1 MSLSVRHKQN
11 AGLRIAVNV
20 SPRRRTC
27 VPVKCRQRLAERRRG
42 HYCKYPSAYL
52 PKAVHRFC
60 QKPSIPGRKTT
71 RALSQTSVLV
81 SPYSGTRF
89 YRNPSTPGRKTTRT
103 LLQVSV
109 RVSAQSGTSFLPK
122 AVHTRQ
128 KDDASII
135 TNIRP
140 RICPKRYI
148 VSVQPFLAK
157 LSIPDRKP
165 ALSPPCQM
173 RRAAFC

>member
-20 SPRRRTC
+20 SPRHRTC

-81 SPYSGTRF
+81 SPYSGT
-89 YRNPSTPGRKTTRT
+89 P
-103 LLQVSV
+103 
-109 RVSAQSGTSFLPK
+109 FLPK
-122 AVHTRQ
+122 SVHARQ
-128 KDDASII
+128 KDDADI
-135 TNIRP
+135 TASIRP

-148 VSVQPFLAK
+148 VSAK
-157 LSIPDRKP
+157 SRPYPAERRREHYHKHPSSYLPKAVHRFCPTLSGKTVHT
-165 ALSPPCQM
+165 
-173 RRAAFC
+173 

>member
-20 SPRRRTC
+20 SPRHRTC

-52 PKAVHRFC
+52 PKAAHRFC

-81 SPYSGTRF
+81 S
-89 YRNPSTPGRKTTRT
+89 
-103 LLQVSV
+103 
-109 RVSAQSGTSFLPK
+109 AQSGTSFLSNPFWQNCPYLIGSRLSRRPAK
-122 AVHTRQ
+122 CGAQLSVKRCLRLAEIRCRFPLEFLHHIHPHSIAAKPQ
-128 KDDASII
+128 K
-135 TNIRP
+135 
-140 RICPKRYI
+140 
-148 VSVQPFLAK
+148 LE
-157 LSIPDRKP
+157 
-165 ALSPPCQM
+165 
-173 RRAAFC
+173 RAASARHA